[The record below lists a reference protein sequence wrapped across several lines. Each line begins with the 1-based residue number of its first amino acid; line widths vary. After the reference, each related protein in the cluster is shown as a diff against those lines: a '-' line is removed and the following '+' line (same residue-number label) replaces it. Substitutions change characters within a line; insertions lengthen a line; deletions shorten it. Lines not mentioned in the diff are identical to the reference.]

1 MKYLCDESIGVA
13 AGTIEEGSL
22 RERILGVSEHIFVGQ
37 KVGWYELPEDGA
49 GRWERFTEGF
59 EEELRAWKRK
69 KTGQS

>member
-22 RERILGVSEHIFVGQ
+22 RERMMGVREHIFVGQ
-37 KVGWYELPEDGA
+37 KAGWYQLPEDGVE
-49 GRWERFTEGF
+49 RWEGFTEEF
-59 EEELRAWKRK
+59 EEKLEVWKRK